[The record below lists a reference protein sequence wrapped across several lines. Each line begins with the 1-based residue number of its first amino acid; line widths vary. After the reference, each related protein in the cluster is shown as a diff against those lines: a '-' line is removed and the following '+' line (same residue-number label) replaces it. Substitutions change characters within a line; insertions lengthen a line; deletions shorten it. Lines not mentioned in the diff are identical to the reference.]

1 VLDNHILLFSDKNDL
16 GSLQRSLRSLTPEIS
31 DDDEDPYAIESLV
44 VHGTL
49 DAGLSILFF

>member
-1 VLDNHILLFSDKNDL
+1 VLDSHILLFSDKNDMGNL
-16 GSLQRSLRSLTPEIS
+16 QKSLCTLTPEIS
-31 DDDEDPYAIESLV
+31 DGDEDPYAIESLV